1 MTVNFNK
8 VSYVYQSG
16 TPFEHLALRDV
27 VTSFEQGKYYAIIG
41 QTGSGKSTLIQHF
54 NGLLK
59 PSKGALQVD
68 DVTITHKTKDKQLKQ
83 LRKRVGVVFQFPESQ
98 LFEDSVERE
107 IMFGPKNFDMPLDEV
122 KDRAFHLLLDFGFNR
137 DILQQ
142 SPFQMSGGQMR
153 KIAITSILAMD
164 PDVVILD
171 EPTAGLDPKSRK
183 QIMELIKKLQIEQ
196 NKTIILVTH
205 EMNDVAKYVDEIKIM
220 KRGKLIESCSPRKLF
235 SDTNY
240 VNQLHLD
247 VPDIVKLQR
256 DIEDKY
262 QYDFSKIAL
271 TEAEFIAMYKEWR
284 QDER

>member
-8 VSYVYQSG
+8 VSYVYQRG

-205 EMNDVAKYVDEIKIM
+205 EMNDVAKYVDEVKIM

-235 SDTNY
+235 SDTIY